1 MLHMCEFK
9 NKRTKEYVRVYINS
23 ARARE
28 RESSLT
34 LSLCVSF
41 LSLSVCAW
49 CLFYMRRE
57 REREVRLS
65 FRRYTDFSF
74 FLLFF
79 CTFGEGRPSSLLS
92 IFLQK
97 EQLAAKKKKKK
108 EEARRS
114 KKKREKRERER
125 EKMMESSGSSLSSAA
140 AAASRAPKIGLVQGL
155 KLVYSAVST
164 HSADGFSVNLNQIKR
179 DATYVSFLAISCFGF
194 ASVAGTEVISLS
206 KTRAEASKAIREC
219 STMLDLN
226 KMGGDDSSSK
236 DKSGK
241 ALSSSSK
248 DKKKKKRGPRG
259 ATDKQFWTELKY
271 LLQIAFPSP
280 TCRGSQLL
288 SAQFSLL
295 VMRTLLTVR
304 ANKVNTFYLTK
315 AIATADW
322 KFWVRWYWN
331 FIGWMTCGVVV
342 NSGLRYTESLIQV
355 ELRSALTRRAHE
367 KYMKLNNFYKTA
379 VLREGGLEHVDQRI
393 VADINEFSREAAFLY
408 GHSFKPILEFTLS
421 LTEAAK
427 ELGYSRPLALFA
439 SQIFITGTLRAMSPK
454 LGPMVARE
462 AALEGGFRHQHARLI
477 AHAEEI
483 ALLKGGER
491 EKDLLNA
498 GLDNLVTTQRW
509 HALQRVRKSMADNI
523 SKFQGLLVGSVFVH
537 VPFMAKRGLS
547 EGERISTFRATEEL
561 MLRSGGAFTEVLL
574 LGKNLDEMAGYAHRL
589 GELFHTLDRA
599 EKESLAMDKKAKEEK
614 MLLALPEGEGDEEK
628 ITPAQTSIRFDKV
641 SVGAP
646 EPDGSTRI
654 LLKDLSLEI
663 KRNEHLLITG
673 PNGCGKTSLLRV
685 LAGLWQ
691 PVSGVVTK
699 PAADEFSM
707 MWLPQ
712 RPYLSQGSLRDQVV
726 YPANTKKTRVDDE
739 YVKDCLRRAGLGKFI
754 EGDYALGLGMR
765 HLEWND
771 VLSGGERQRIGFARL
786 FYHNPKFAILDEA
799 TSAINPDHEA
809 ELYKE
814 VCSSGTTIVSI
825 AHRLELRKFH
835 ANELKIKGDGKGGY
849 EVSKLK

>member
-1 MLHMCEFK
+1 MTSQP
-9 NKRTKEYVRVYINS
+9 NSGTTKTLFVGTTKSGEKKMGLFRGLRLVFDAVR
-23 ARARE
+23 
-28 RESSLT
+28 
-34 LSLCVSF
+34 
-41 LSLSVCAW
+41 
-49 CLFYMRRE
+49 
-57 REREVRLS
+57 
-65 FRRYTDFSF
+65 
-74 FLLFF
+74 
-79 CTFGEGRPSSLLS
+79 
-92 IFLQK
+92 
-97 EQLAAKKKKKK
+97 
-108 EEARRS
+108 
-114 KKKREKRERER
+114 
-125 EKMMESSGSSLSSAA
+125 
-140 AAASRAPKIGLVQGL
+140 
-155 KLVYSAVST
+155 T
-164 HSADGFSVNLNQIKR
+164 HSSDGVSVNLNQIKR
-179 DATYVSFLAISCFGF
+179 DATYVGFLAISCLGF
-194 ASVAGTEVISLS
+194 ASVAGTEVVSLS

-226 KMGGDDSSSK
+226 AMDNNKHDDDDDDGK
-236 DKSGK
+236 KRTHNKSGIITT
-241 ALSSSSK
+241 
-248 DKKKKKRGPRG
+248 KKKRKKGPRG
-259 ATDKQFWTELKY
+259 ATDKQFWSELKY

-491 EKDLLNA
+491 EKDLLNT

-537 VPFMAKRGLS
+537 VPFMAKQGLS

-589 GELFHTLDRA
+589 GELFRTLDNA
-599 EKESLAMDKKAKEEK
+599 EKESLAIEKKAREK
-614 MLLALPEGEGDEEK
+614 KMLALPEGKGEEK
-628 ITPAQTSIRFDKV
+628 EKQKQMSIRFDKV

-654 LLKDLSLEI
+654 LLKDLSLKIE
-663 KRNEHLLITG
+663 RNEHVLITG

-685 LAGLWQ
+685 LAGLWE

-739 YVKDCLRRAGLGKFI
+739 HVKECLRRAGLGKFI

-786 FYHNPKFAILDEA
+786 FYHNPMFAILDEA

-814 VCSSGTTIVSI
+814 VCSSGTTVVSI

>member
-1 MLHMCEFK
+1 M
-9 NKRTKEYVRVYINS
+9 RV
-23 ARARE
+23 
-28 RESSLT
+28 
-34 LSLCVSF
+34 VSF
-41 LSLSVCAW
+41 LYAE
-49 CLFYMRRE
+49 RE
-57 REREVRLS
+57 RERGPDCLFADTQIFLV
-65 FRRYTDFSF
+65 

-79 CTFGEGRPSSLLS
+79 VGKEDLQVGLFYPFSSKKSNSPLRRRS
-92 IFLQK
+92 
-97 EQLAAKKKKKK
+97 KKKKKQ
-108 EEARRS
+108 EARS
-114 KKKREKRERER
+114 KREKRERER
-125 EKMMESSGSSLSSAA
+125 EKMMESSGSSLSSA

>member
-1 MLHMCEFK
+1 VIQAITEHSKDGFDT
-9 NKRTKEYVRVYINS
+9 NVRQISTDLFYLS
-23 ARARE
+23 FLAL
-28 RESSLT
+28 SSLGFAAEASHEFF
-34 LSLCVSF
+34 SLQ
-41 LSLSVCAW
+41 
-49 CLFYMRRE
+49 R
-57 REREVRLS
+57 
-65 FRRYTDFSF
+65 
-74 FLLFF
+74 
-79 CTFGEGRPSSLLS
+79 
-92 IFLQK
+92 
-97 EQLAAKKKKKK
+97 
-108 EEARRS
+108 
-114 KKKREKRERER
+114 
-125 EKMMESSGSSLSSAA
+125 
-140 AAASRAPKIGLVQGL
+140 
-155 KLVYSAVST
+155 
-164 HSADGFSVNLNQIKR
+164 KR
-179 DATYVSFLAISCFGF
+179 DAA
-194 ASVAGTEVISLS
+194 
-206 KTRAEASKAIREC
+206 RKAIREC
-219 STMLDLN
+219 STMLDLERLN
-226 KMGGDDSSSK
+226 ASVSAKEEGDGEK
-236 DKSGK
+236 KKGLTK
-241 ALSSSSK
+241 NAK
-248 DKKKKKRGPRG
+248 PKKKKNVE
-259 ATDKQFWTELKY
+259 FWNEFVY
-271 LLQIAFPSP
+271 LMKIAFPS
-280 TCRGSQLL
+280 CKSRGAQLL
-288 SAQFSLL
+288 SVQFSLL

-342 NSGLRYTESLIQV
+342 NSGLRYTEQLIMV
-355 ELRSALTRRAHE
+355 ELRASLTKRAHE
-367 KYMKLNNFYKTA
+367 KYMKMNNFYKTA
-379 VLREGGLEHVDQRI
+379 VLREGGLDNVDQRI
-393 VADINEFSREAAFLY
+393 VADIEAFSREAAFLY

-439 SQIFITGTLRAMSPK
+439 SQIVITGTLRAISPK
-454 LGPMVARE
+454 LAPMVARE
-462 AALEGGFRHQHARLI
+462 AALEGGFRHQHSRLI

-491 EKDLLNA
+491 EKELLNA

-523 SKFQGLLVGSVFVH
+523 VKFQGLLVGSIFVH
-537 VPFMAKRGLS
+537 VPFMMQLSLS

-561 MLRSGGAFTEVLL
+561 MLRCGGAFAEVLL

-589 GELFHTLDRA
+589 GELFHTFDRA
-599 EKESLAMDKKAKEEK
+599 EIREKEEK
-614 MLLALPEGEGDEEK
+614 RLKLKLLGKSSSSSSPIITELIDDKKNRSAGNLGKGDVALALATT
-628 ITPAQTSIRFDKV
+628 INSISFEKV

-654 LLKDLSLEI
+654 LIKDFSFEI
-663 KRNEHLLITG
+663 KQGEHLLITG

-685 LAGLWQ
+685 LAGLWE
-691 PVSGVVTK
+691 PVSGTFSK
-699 PAADEFSM
+699 PDDFSM

-726 YPANTKKTRVDDE
+726 YPKDSKKDRVDDE
-739 YVKDCLRRAGLGKFI
+739 FVKDCLRRAGLGKFI

-809 ELYKE
+809 DLYKE
-814 VCSSGTTIVSI
+814 VCESGTTIVSI

-835 ANELKIKGDGKGGY
+835 SNELKIKGDGFGGY
-849 EVSKLK
+849 SIHKL

>member
-1 MLHMCEFK
+1 MY
-9 NKRTKEYVRVYINS
+9 KE
-23 ARARE
+23 
-28 RESSLT
+28 
-34 LSLCVSF
+34 
-41 LSLSVCAW
+41 
-49 CLFYMRRE
+49 RE
-57 REREVRLS
+57 RERER
-65 FRRYTDFSF
+65 TDFPSFPSF
-74 FLLFF
+74 FFSSSYFF
-79 CTFGEGRPSSLLS
+79 VGKEDLRRSLLLS

-97 EQLAAKKKKKK
+97 KQLAVAKKKKKK
-108 EEARRS
+108 KKKHEARR
-114 KKKREKRERER
+114 RERNERER
-125 EKMMESSGSSLSSAA
+125 EMMESSGSSLSSA

-236 DKSGK
+236 DKNGK

-248 DKKKKKRGPRG
+248 DKSGTKKKKKRGPRG

>member
-1 MLHMCEFK
+1 MDALK
-9 NKRTKEYVRVYINS
+9 TKSS
-23 ARARE
+23 A
-28 RESSLT
+28 
-34 LSLCVSF
+34 
-41 LSLSVCAW
+41 
-49 CLFYMRRE
+49 
-57 REREVRLS
+57 
-65 FRRYTDFSF
+65 FSA
-74 FLLFF
+74 
-79 CTFGEGRPSSLLS
+79 S
-92 IFLQK
+92 
-97 EQLAAKKKKKK
+97 
-108 EEARRS
+108 
-114 KKKREKRERER
+114 
-125 EKMMESSGSSLSSAA
+125 SSGGGNNNNNGGS
-140 AAASRAPKIGLVQGL
+140 KIGLVHGL
-155 KLVYSAVST
+155 KLVFDAVST
-164 HSADGFSVNLNQIKR
+164 HSADGFAVNLNQIKR
-179 DATYVSFLAISCFGF
+179 DVTYVSFLAISCFGF

-206 KTRAEASKAIREC
+206 KKRAEASKAIREC

-226 KMGGDDSSSK
+226 TLDKEEGGK
-236 DKSGK
+236 NTLAKKS
-241 ALSSSSK
+241 
-248 DKKKKKRGPRG
+248 KKKKKGPRG
-259 ATDKQFWTELKY
+259 ATDAQFWQELKY
-271 LLQIAFPSP
+271 LLRIAFPTP

-509 HALQRVRKSMADNI
+509 HALQRVRKSVADNI

-537 VPFMAKRGLS
+537 VPFMAKRGMG

-574 LGKNLDEMAGYAHRL
+574 LCKNLDEMAGYAHRL
-589 GELFHTLDRA
+589 GELFHTLDNA
-599 EKESLAMDKKAKEEK
+599 EKESLAREKKAI
-614 MLLALPEGEGDEEK
+614 DE
-628 ITPAQTSIRFDKV
+628 
-641 SVGAP
+641 
-646 EPDGSTRI
+646 
-654 LLKDLSLEI
+654 
-663 KRNEHLLITG
+663 
-673 PNGCGKTSLLRV
+673 
-685 LAGLWQ
+685 
-691 PVSGVVTK
+691 
-699 PAADEFSM
+699 
-707 MWLPQ
+707 
-712 RPYLSQGSLRDQVV
+712 
-726 YPANTKKTRVDDE
+726 
-739 YVKDCLRRAGLGKFI
+739 
-754 EGDYALGLGMR
+754 
-765 HLEWND
+765 
-771 VLSGGERQRIGFARL
+771 
-786 FYHNPKFAILDEA
+786 
-799 TSAINPDHEA
+799 
-809 ELYKE
+809 
-814 VCSSGTTIVSI
+814 
-825 AHRLELRKFH
+825 
-835 ANELKIKGDGKGGY
+835 
-849 EVSKLK
+849 

>member
-1 MLHMCEFK
+1 MRGSFFTTIAFFFVGLFGK
-9 NKRTKEYVRVYINS
+9 TTRDKKS
-23 ARARE
+23 ARETDDFGR
-28 RESSLT
+28 RPLHQSR
-34 LSLCVSF
+34 VSF
-41 LSLSVCAW
+41 ARRRRHSLSLSLSRAR
-49 CLFYMRRE
+49 FAGRR
-57 REREVRLS
+57 
-65 FRRYTDFSF
+65 
-74 FLLFF
+74 
-79 CTFGEGRPSSLLS
+79 GG
-92 IFLQK
+92 K
-97 EQLAAKKKKKK
+97 EDEEDK
-108 EEARRS
+108 EEDEDEEEGHDMTLDGRTTKS
-114 KKKREKRERER
+114 KVFGTPTNEKK
-125 EKMMESSGSSLSSAA
+125 M
-140 AAASRAPKIGLVQGL
+140 GLFRGL
-155 KLVYSAVST
+155 RLVCDAVTT
-164 HSADGFSVNLNQIKR
+164 HSSDGVSVNLNQIKR
-179 DATYVSFLAISCFGF
+179 DATYVGFLAISCLGF
-194 ASVAGTEVISLS
+194 ASVAGTEVVSLS

-226 KMGGDDSSSK
+226 AMDETSTTARDDGKKRS
-236 DKSGK
+236 KSGITQ
-241 ALSSSSK
+241 
-248 DKKKKKRGPRG
+248 KKKKKKGPRG
-259 ATDKQFWTELKY
+259 ATDKQFWSELKY

-509 HALQRVRKSMADNI
+509 HALQRVRKSVADNI

-537 VPFMAKRGLS
+537 VPFMAKQGLS

-589 GELFHTLDRA
+589 GELFRTLDNA
-599 EKESLAMDKKAKEEK
+599 EKESMAIEKKAREK
-614 MLLALPEGEGDEEK
+614 KMLALPEGKGEEEK
-628 ITPAQTSIRFDKV
+628 EKQKQMSIRFDKV

-654 LLKDLSLEI
+654 LLKDLSLKIE
-663 KRNEHLLITG
+663 RNEHLLITG

-685 LAGLWQ
+685 LAGLWE

-739 YVKDCLRRAGLGKFI
+739 HVKECLRRAGLGKFI

-786 FYHNPKFAILDEA
+786 FYHNPTFAILDEA

-814 VCSSGTTIVSI
+814 VCASGTTVVSI

>member
-1 MLHMCEFK
+1 MDALK
-9 NKRTKEYVRVYINS
+9 TKSS
-23 ARARE
+23 A
-28 RESSLT
+28 
-34 LSLCVSF
+34 
-41 LSLSVCAW
+41 
-49 CLFYMRRE
+49 
-57 REREVRLS
+57 
-65 FRRYTDFSF
+65 FSA
-74 FLLFF
+74 
-79 CTFGEGRPSSLLS
+79 S
-92 IFLQK
+92 
-97 EQLAAKKKKKK
+97 
-108 EEARRS
+108 
-114 KKKREKRERER
+114 
-125 EKMMESSGSSLSSAA
+125 SSGGGNNNNNGGS
-140 AAASRAPKIGLVQGL
+140 KIGLVHGL
-155 KLVYSAVST
+155 KLVFDAVST
-164 HSADGFSVNLNQIKR
+164 HSADGFAVNLNQIKR
-179 DATYVSFLAISCFGF
+179 DVTYVSFLAISCFGF

-206 KTRAEASKAIREC
+206 KKRAEASKAIREC

-226 KMGGDDSSSK
+226 TLDKEEGGK
-236 DKSGK
+236 NTLAKKS
-241 ALSSSSK
+241 
-248 DKKKKKRGPRG
+248 KKKKKGPRG
-259 ATDKQFWTELKY
+259 ATDAQFWQELKY
-271 LLQIAFPSP
+271 LLRIAFPTP

-509 HALQRVRKSMADNI
+509 HALQRVRKSVADNI

-537 VPFMAKRGLS
+537 VPFMAKRGMS

-589 GELFHTLDRA
+589 GELFHTLDNA
-599 EKESLAMDKKAKEEK
+599 EKESLAMEKKAKEEK
-614 MLLALPEGEGDEEK
+614 MLAALPAGEGEKEK
-628 ITPAQTSIRFDKV
+628 AAQTSIRFDKV

-685 LAGLWQ
+685 LAGLWE
-691 PVSGVVTK
+691 PVSGAVTK

-726 YPANTKKTRVDDE
+726 YPANTKKARVDDE
-739 YVKDCLRRAGLGKFI
+739 YVKECLRRAGLGKFI

>member
-1 MLHMCEFK
+1 
-9 NKRTKEYVRVYINS
+9 VRGVFFI
-23 ARARE
+23 
-28 RESSLT
+28 
-34 LSLCVSF
+34 CG
-41 LSLSVCAW
+41 
-49 CLFYMRRE
+49 E
-57 REREVRLS
+57 REREKGPIFPV
-65 FRRYTDFSF
+65 FPVFSS
-74 FLLFF
+74 LLLLLL
-79 CTFGEGRPSSLLS
+79 CGEGRPSSRLS

-97 EQLAAKKKKKK
+97 KQLAAKKKKKK
-108 EEARRS
+108 QEARRS
-114 KKKREKRERER
+114 KKKQEARERNERERER
-125 EKMMESSGSSLSSAA
+125 EMMESSGSSLSSA

-421 LTEAAK
+421 LAEAAK

-589 GELFHTLDRA
+589 GELFHTLDKA

-614 MLLALPEGEGDEEK
+614 MLLALPGGEGDEEK
-628 ITPAQTSIRFDKV
+628 ITPAAQTSIRFDKV

-726 YPANTKKTRVDDE
+726 YPANTKKMRVDDE

>member
-1 MLHMCEFK
+1 MC
-9 NKRTKEYVRVYINS
+9 V
-23 ARARE
+23 
-28 RESSLT
+28 
-34 LSLCVSF
+34 VSF
-41 LSLSVCAW
+41 LYAE
-49 CLFYMRRE
+49 RE
-57 REREVRLS
+57 RERKDR
-65 FRRYTDFSF
+65 FSQFSLF

-79 CTFGEGRPSSLLS
+79 FFFYVGKEDLHLVYPFSS
-92 IFLQK
+92 
-97 EQLAAKKKKKK
+97 KKSNSPRRRRRRSKKQ

-114 KKKREKRERER
+114 KKQERETRERER
-125 EKMMESSGSSLSSAA
+125 KMMESSGSSLSSA

>member
-1 MLHMCEFK
+1 MNELQK
-9 NKRTKEYVRVYINS
+9 NKRIRVRVYINS
-23 ARARE
+23 AR
-28 RESSLT
+28 
-34 LSLCVSF
+34 V
-41 LSLSVCAW
+41 
-49 CLFYMRRE
+49 RE
-57 REREVRLS
+57 RERLLSVSLCLISFCLSLRARGVFFICGERERERPRLS
-65 FRRYTDFSF
+65 FRRYTDFSRF
-74 FLLFF
+74 SSLL
-79 CTFGEGRPSSLLS
+79 CGEGRPSVGLF
-92 IFLQK
+92 IHFPP
-97 EQLAAKKKKKK
+97 KKATRRCE
-108 EEARRS
+108 EEARRRRS
-114 KKKREKRERER
+114 KKKKQEAIRRERNERER
-125 EKMMESSGSSLSSAA
+125 EKMMESSGSSLSSA

>member
-1 MLHMCEFK
+1 MDALK
-9 NKRTKEYVRVYINS
+9 TKSS
-23 ARARE
+23 A
-28 RESSLT
+28 
-34 LSLCVSF
+34 
-41 LSLSVCAW
+41 
-49 CLFYMRRE
+49 
-57 REREVRLS
+57 
-65 FRRYTDFSF
+65 FSA
-74 FLLFF
+74 
-79 CTFGEGRPSSLLS
+79 S
-92 IFLQK
+92 
-97 EQLAAKKKKKK
+97 
-108 EEARRS
+108 
-114 KKKREKRERER
+114 
-125 EKMMESSGSSLSSAA
+125 SSGGGNNNNNGGS
-140 AAASRAPKIGLVQGL
+140 KIGLVHGL
-155 KLVYSAVST
+155 KLVFDAVST
-164 HSADGFSVNLNQIKR
+164 HSADGFAVNLNQIKR
-179 DATYVSFLAISCFGF
+179 DVTYVSFLAISCFGF

-206 KTRAEASKAIREC
+206 KKRAEASKAIREC

-226 KMGGDDSSSK
+226 TLDKEEGGK
-236 DKSGK
+236 NTL
-241 ALSSSSK
+241 A
-248 DKKKKKRGPRG
+248 KKKKKSKKKGPRG
-259 ATDKQFWTELKY
+259 ATDTQFWQELKY
-271 LLQIAFPSP
+271 LLRIAFPTP

-509 HALQRVRKSMADNI
+509 HALQRVRKSVADNI

-537 VPFMAKRGLS
+537 VPFMAKRGMG

-589 GELFHTLDRA
+589 GELFHTLDNA
-599 EKESLAMDKKAKEEK
+599 EKESLAMEKKAKEEK
-614 MLLALPEGEGDEEK
+614 MLAALPAGEGEKEK
-628 ITPAQTSIRFDKV
+628 AAQTSIRFDKV

-685 LAGLWQ
+685 LAGLWE
-691 PVSGVVTK
+691 PVSGAVTK

-726 YPANTKKTRVDDE
+726 YPANTKKARVDDE
-739 YVKDCLRRAGLGKFI
+739 YVKECLRRAGLGKFI